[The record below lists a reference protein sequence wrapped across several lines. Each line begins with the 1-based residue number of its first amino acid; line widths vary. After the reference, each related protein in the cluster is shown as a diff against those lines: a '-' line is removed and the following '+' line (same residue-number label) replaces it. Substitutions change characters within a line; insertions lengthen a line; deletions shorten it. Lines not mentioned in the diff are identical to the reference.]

1 MTLPS
6 NIKLL
11 DGTVKASGILQCEL
25 IFVTTL
31 SHHGPSAAGGTRIGK
46 GGREDRRSLQED
58 KKLAQKQTGFLEGRA
73 RITGG

>member
-11 DGTVKASGILQCEL
+11 DGTVKALEILQCEL

-58 KKLAQKQTGFLEGRA
+58 KKFLLRNKQVSWREGPE
-73 RITGG
+73 